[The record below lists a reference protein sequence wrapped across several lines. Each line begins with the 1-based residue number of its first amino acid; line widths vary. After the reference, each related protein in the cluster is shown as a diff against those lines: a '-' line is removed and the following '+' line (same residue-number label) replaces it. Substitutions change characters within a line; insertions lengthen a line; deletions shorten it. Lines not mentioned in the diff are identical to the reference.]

1 MTQLAASTTPKP
13 FVGSRSVWVG
23 RALSSLVILFLTMD
37 AAMKIAALP
46 IVAET
51 APTIGW
57 TADPGFWQGIG
68 LLLLAITALYAW
80 PRTAVLGAVLLTGYL
95 GGAVATHVRVGDP
108 LFSHILF
115 GVYLGIALWGGCGCV
130 TAGSARCCRSVE
142 REPIRPADT
151 PTFRRK
157 THV

>member
-1 MTQLAASTTPKP
+1 MTQFAASTMSKRS
-13 FVGSRSVWVG
+13 VASGSVWVG
-23 RALSSLVILFLTMD
+23 RALSSVVILFLATD
-37 AAMKIAALP
+37 AAVKIAALP

-57 TADPGFWQGIG
+57 TADPGFWRAIG

-95 GGAVATHVRVGDP
+95 GGAVATHVRVGSP

-115 GVYLGIALWGGCGCV
+115 GVYLGIALWGGLWLRHRGLRAV
-130 TAGSARCCRSVE
+130 LPV
-142 REPIRPADT
+142 
-151 PTFRRK
+151 
-157 THV
+157 V